1 MSSLVTERLAGR
13 LVRGVVGGVLS
24 GLVFA
29 AVTIWFTSSTG
40 GKSDMP
46 LRMIS
51 TIVLGDD
58 AMMKG
63 TTSPGVGW
71 LVHLVL
77 SAGFGVVFALLV
89 PWLRSNAVIAVAGTA
104 YGALLFVLN
113 FLILDQLFFTTFKAA
128 NKPFELL
135 AHLVFG
141 TLLAFAFLR
150 AGVAGERPA
159 VAHRGE
165 PAASR

>member
-51 TIVLGDD
+51 TIVLGD

-89 PWLRSNAVIAVAGTA
+89 PWLRSNAGIAVAGTV
-104 YGALLFVLN
+104 YGAVLFVLN
-113 FLILDQLFFTTFKAA
+113 FLIPDQLFFTTFKAA
-128 NKPFELL
+128 NKPSNFP
-135 AHLVFG
+135 AHRCSATRRLFS
-141 TLLAFAFLR
+141 FLR

-165 PAASR
+165 PAAS